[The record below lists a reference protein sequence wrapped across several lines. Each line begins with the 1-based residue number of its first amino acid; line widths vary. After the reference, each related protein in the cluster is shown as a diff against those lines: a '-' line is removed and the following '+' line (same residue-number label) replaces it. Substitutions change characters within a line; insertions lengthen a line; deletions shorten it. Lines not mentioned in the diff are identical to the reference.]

1 MKKRITAF
9 LSNDS
14 AFGQLMAKIWI
25 IIGSNLM
32 FMIFSLPVI
41 TIGPGLVALY
51 HVHLKSMRGHP
62 DLNPV
67 TEFWHGFRNNFRQA
81 IIVWIVFLLV
91 LLVALA
97 DIRFLTGQE
106 GIMEYMRYMVY
117 IISGLVLVIVGMLLP
132 VMAAFADD
140 LRGLCRNAFYFAAKN
155 PARAILIAALYVFPL
170 FLSYMDVQRLPLYGF
185 LWVVCGFSLIVR
197 IISFLLLKD
206 FSRFLPPV
214 DEDISEY

>member
-1 MKKRITAF
+1 MKTRITAF

-25 IIGSNLM
+25 VIGSNLM

-67 TEFWHGFRNNFRQA
+67 TEFWHGSRNNFRQA
-81 IIVWIVFLLV
+81 IIVWILFLLV

-97 DIRFLTGQE
+97 DIRFL
-106 GIMEYMRYMVY
+106 R
-117 IISGLVLVIVGMLLP
+117 
-132 VMAAFADD
+132 
-140 LRGLCRNAFYFAAKN
+140 
-155 PARAILIAALYVFPL
+155 
-170 FLSYMDVQRLPLYGF
+170 RLPG
-185 LWVVCGFSLIVR
+185 
-197 IISFLLLKD
+197 
-206 FSRFLPPV
+206 
-214 DEDISEY
+214 

>member
-25 IIGSNLM
+25 VIGSNLM

-41 TIGPGLVALY
+41 TVGPGLVALY
-51 HVHLKSMRGHP
+51 HVHLKSMRGHS
-62 DLNPV
+62 DLNPI
-67 TEFWHGFRNNFRQA
+67 TEFWRGFRNNFRQA

-97 DIRFLTGQE
+97 DIRFLTGQR

-117 IISGLVLVIVGMLLP
+117 FISGLVLVMLLR
-132 VMAAFADD
+132 MTCA
-140 LRGLCRNAFYFAAKN
+140 GFAAMHFTL
-155 PARAILIAALYVFPL
+155 P
-170 FLSYMDVQRLPLYGF
+170 QRTLQGR
-185 LWVVCGFSLIVR
+185 SL
-197 IISFLLLKD
+197 
-206 FSRFLPPV
+206 
-214 DEDISEY
+214 